1 MDVPALQAHPP
12 PRRGLGGGSDLELPA
27 QAGRCRK
34 DQERYK
40 VIYLAKGSGQNWLT
54 PEKNI
59 EFFSGVSLL
68 RSNVIEEIL
77 GFAKRGKPKFT

>member
-1 MDVPALQAHPP
+1 MQGEFLK
-12 PRRGLGGGSDLELPA
+12 LTKLT
-27 QAGRCRK
+27 K
-34 DQERYK
+34 
-40 VIYLAKGSGQNWLT
+40 T